1 MPFLNFRGFLGLGA
15 SQVNAEQKYEHSN
28 EKLIWMRVSME
39 YDFSTPL
46 KVVGNKWLL
55 SNIEDIH
62 TEKQNTIW
70 KWNRSKKTHYDQ
82 LVKEMGKIFGIN
94 GMQNRAYSDIPY

>member
-46 KVVGNKWLL
+46 KVVGNK
-55 SNIEDIH
+55 
-62 TEKQNTIW
+62 
-70 KWNRSKKTHYDQ
+70 
-82 LVKEMGKIFGIN
+82 
-94 GMQNRAYSDIPY
+94 